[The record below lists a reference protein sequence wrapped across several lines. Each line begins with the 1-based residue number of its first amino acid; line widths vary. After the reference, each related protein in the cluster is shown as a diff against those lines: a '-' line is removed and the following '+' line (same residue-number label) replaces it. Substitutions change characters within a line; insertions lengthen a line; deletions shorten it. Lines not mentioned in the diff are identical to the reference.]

1 MEPYH
6 NPAPNRTPLL
16 MKGFFPGLTYV
27 EKESLLH
34 RVHPLV
40 KLVWLICFSLTVFT
54 VTSCIGETVLFV
66 SLLVCYALAGLGLAF
81 FVRKLRFIIIF
92 GVMIFLIQILAVREG
107 VLLWQYNLGAINLAV
122 WSEGLLGGLNI
133 MLRFINIIGS
143 SYLFVAITD
152 PNRLAYSLMQL
163 GLPYRFGFMLIT
175 ALRFIPVFQLE
186 LEQVKNAQMAK
197 GIEIEGLSPRKLLRM
212 VRYLFVPLVI
222 SALSKVDS
230 LTISMESRAFGL
242 YPTRSYMYYQV
253 LSRYDKIAIILVPCA
268 FLAFCLIFR

>member
-1 MEPYH
+1 MESSR
-6 NPAPNRTPLL
+6 NTVQNRTSLL
-16 MKGFFPGLTYV
+16 VKGFFPGLTYV

-34 RVHPLV
+34 RVHPLI
-40 KLVWLICFSLTVFT
+40 KLVWLICFSITVFT
-54 VTSCIGETVLFV
+54 VTSCAGEAILLAT
-66 SLLVCYALAGLGLAF
+66 LLVFYALAGLGLTF
-81 FVRKLRFIIIF
+81 FVRKLRFILIF
-92 GVMIFLIQILAVREG
+92 GVMILLIQILAVREG
-107 VLLWQYNLGAINLAV
+107 VLLWQYNLGMISLTV

-133 MLRFINIIGS
+133 MLRFVNIIGA

-152 PNRLAYSLMQL
+152 PNYLAYSLMQV

-197 GIEIEGLSPRKLLRM
+197 GIEMEGLSPRRLLRM
-212 VRYLFVPLVI
+212 IRYLFVPLVI

-242 YPTRSYMYYQV
+242 YPTRSYMHYQV
-253 LSRYDKIAIILVPCA
+253 LSRHDKIVMILVPFA